1 MKPCNA
7 SDPLAGTLSFVNGLP
22 AFGYSRTCHR
32 PSGPNRGDLV
42 ALDLASPL
50 LVDDEWAS

>member
-50 LVDDEWAS
+50 LVDDEWE